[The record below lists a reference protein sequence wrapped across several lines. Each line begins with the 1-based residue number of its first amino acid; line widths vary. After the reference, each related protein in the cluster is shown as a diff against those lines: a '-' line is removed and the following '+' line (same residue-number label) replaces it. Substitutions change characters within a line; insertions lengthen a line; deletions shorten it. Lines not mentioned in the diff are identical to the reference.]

1 MKKKILDLLIL
12 PDSFFSEKILEPVN
26 LKIPAL
32 IALVGAIIGAILGYQ
47 MSVLSAR
54 MFSQSDMAGMESFI
68 SIFGTVGAFL
78 AFLVIWWLVFSGV
91 MYLVSMLFSGKG
103 TFKRTLEFVGYG
115 LVPVVAGS
123 VISLALSFYYLPM
136 VSVPVL
142 RSIQD
147 PTAIQAATT
156 QLMSDPAMMEFTQI
170 STLISLIFLIWTAN
184 IWIFGIKHARE
195 LKLKH
200 AVVTVAIPV
209 LIYSIYMVYT
219 LFSGISV
226 PGGL

>member
-26 LKIPAL
+26 LKIPAI
-32 IALVGAIIGAILGYQ
+32 IALAGAIISAILGYQ
-47 MSVLSAR
+47 VSVLSAR
-54 MFSQSDMAGMESFI
+54 MFSQVDMAGMESFI
-68 SIFGTVGAFL
+68 SIFGAVGAFL
-78 AFLVIWWLVFSGV
+78 AFLIIWWLVFSGV
-91 MYLVSMLFSGKG
+91 LHLISMLFSGKG

-115 LVPVVAGS
+115 LVPMVVGS
-123 VISLALSFYYLPM
+123 FITLTLSFYYLPM
-136 VSVPVL
+136 VSVPVI

-156 QLMSDPAMMEFTQI
+156 QLMSDPAMKEFTQV

-184 IWIFGIKHARE
+184 IWIFGLKHARE

-200 AVVTVAIPV
+200 AVLTVAIPV
-209 LIYSIYMVYT
+209 LIYIIYMIYT
-219 LFSGISV
+219 IFSGISV
-226 PGGL
+226 PGGV

>member
-12 PDSFFSEKILEPVN
+12 PDSFFSQKVHEPVN

-32 IALVGAIIGAILGYQ
+32 IALLGAIISAILGYQ

-68 SIFGTVGAFL
+68 SIFGAVGAFL
-78 AFLVIWWLVFSGV
+78 AFLIIWWLVFSGIL
-91 MYLVSMLFSGKG
+91 YLVSMLFSGKG
-103 TFKRTLEFVGYG
+103 TFKRTLEFIGYG

-123 VISLALSFYYLPM
+123 IISLALSFYYLPM
-136 VSVPVL
+136 VSVPVI

-147 PTAIQAATT
+147 PAAIQAATT
-156 QLMSDPAMMEFTQI
+156 QLMSDPAMMEYTQV

-184 IWIFGIKHARE
+184 IWIFGLKYARE
-195 LKLKH
+195 LTLKH
-200 AVVTVAIPV
+200 AVLTVAIPV
-209 LIYSIYMVYT
+209 LIYIIYMIYT
-219 LFSGISV
+219 IFSGISF
-226 PGGL
+226 PGGV